1 LFYVQFGNASFSYRV
16 FRDEWVGRPKEP
28 PAVYAYRENQQTN
41 MTVYMSWNG
50 ATEVES
56 WAIIGGKTLDTV
68 NATLAVV
75 QKVGFETVASVGY
88 MPFVTLQGADKNGV
102 VLGSS
107 AVVASF
113 LLKFSIE
120 DSA

>member
-1 LFYVQFGNASFSYRV
+1 
-16 FRDEWVGRPKEP
+16 
-28 PAVYAYRENQQTN
+28 

-56 WAIIGGKTLDTV
+56 WAVIGGKTIDTV
-68 NATLAVV
+68 NTNLEVV
-75 QKVGFETVASVGY
+75 QKVGFETVASVRY
-88 MPFVTLQGADKNGV
+88 MPFLMVQGFDKNGV

-107 AVVASF
+107 AAVLSF
-113 LLKFSIE
+113 SLNFSIDT

>member
-1 LFYVQFGNASFSYRV
+1 
-16 FRDEWVGRPKEP
+16 
-28 PAVYAYRENQQTN
+28 
-41 MTVYMSWNG
+41 
-50 ATEVES
+50 
-56 WAIIGGKTLDTV
+56 
-68 NATLAVV
+68 V

-113 LLKFSIE
+113 LLNFSIE